1 MKISKD
7 IGAHF
12 SEVLLMIHQ
21 ARYAAIKSVNTELI
35 KLYWSIGEYISN
47 KIATAQWG
55 DAVVDELA
63 EYIQEKNPEFHSF
76 TRRSLYRM
84 RQFYEAYRQKQFV
97 SAVLTQISWT
107 NHMIIRLLTED
118 TGNNHLPKPRKKLLE
133 SK

>member
-12 SEVLLMIHQ
+12 SEVLL
-21 ARYAAIKSVNTELI
+21 
-35 KLYWSIGEYISN
+35 IS
-47 KIATAQWG
+47 
-55 DAVVDELA
+55 
-63 EYIQEKNPEFHSF
+63 
-76 TRRSLYRM
+76 RSLYRM
-84 RQFYEAYRQKQFV
+84 RQLYEAYRQKQFV